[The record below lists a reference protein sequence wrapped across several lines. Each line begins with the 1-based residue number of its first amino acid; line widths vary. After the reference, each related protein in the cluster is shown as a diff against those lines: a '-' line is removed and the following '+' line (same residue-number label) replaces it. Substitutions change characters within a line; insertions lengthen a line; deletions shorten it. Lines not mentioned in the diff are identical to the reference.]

1 MAANKENEQPK
12 TATKKTTAAAEAT
25 VSPERIEQLKRMG
38 YSGELH
44 EVKYKSSS
52 TGKDVVLNLDSVLRM
67 VSYKSFLP
75 SEDDIV
81 NAINWC
87 KTLQLDPF
95 ISECYFI
102 KGDGDNGRQPM
113 KRIISKDYYFK
124 KADAQQNYDGIDAG
138 IIVKGKDGKVSE
150 IPGTFKLDDDI
161 LLGGWATVYRRDRQH
176 PTVAKVSLTEYAA
189 KTPKWAAQ
197 PATMIA
203 KIAKVAALREA
214 FPGVF
219 SNMYIEEELE
229 DDEKKIVGRRFAPPV
244 APTVAER
251 PPQESAG
258 VPAEERPAGG
268 GQEQPTGTGTG
279 AGQPAAVPAGPDEG
293 KATGADG
300 IVYNMPKP
308 TNPEPGAD
316 AGEQG
321 EQPKRP
327 QIPGIKLPPVL
338 KRAGEVKNNTES

>member
-1 MAANKENEQPK
+1 MAQEKETK
-12 TATKKTTAAAEAT
+12 TTKKTPAAAEAT
-25 VSPERIEQLKRMG
+25 VSPERIAQLKQMG

-44 EVKYKSSS
+44 ETRYKSSS
-52 TGKDVVLNLDSVLRM
+52 SGKEVVLTLDSMLRM
-67 VSYKSFLP
+67 VKYKSFLP

-95 ISECYFI
+95 VNECYFL

-113 KRIISKDYYFK
+113 ARVISKDYYFK
-124 KADAQQNYDGIDAG
+124 KADAQPDYDGIDAG
-138 IIVKGKDGKVSE
+138 IIIKGKDGSVKE
-150 IPGTFKLDDDI
+150 IPGTFKLDDDL

-176 PTVAKVSLTEYAA
+176 PSVAKVSLTEYAA
-189 KTPKWAAQ
+189 NTPKWKAQ

-219 SNMYIEEELE
+219 SSMYIEEELE
-229 DDEKKIVGRRFAPPV
+229 DDEKKLAGRRFTPPLAPSP
-244 APTVAER
+244 
-251 PPQESAG
+251 
-258 VPAEERPAGG
+258 ERPA
-268 GQEQPTGTGTG
+268 PTEERRETAEGPTAEG
-279 AGQPAAVPAGPDEG
+279 PAKNPERTHEEPALGEG

-308 TNPEPGAD
+308 TSEAASGAPAAAPGA
-316 AGEQG
+316 GQQG
-321 EQPKRP
+321 ETQRRP
-327 QIPGIKLPPVL
+327 PIPGIKLPPVL
-338 KRAGEVKNNTES
+338 KRAGEETRQTES

>member
-1 MAANKENEQPK
+1 MAAEKETK
-12 TATKKTTAAAEAT
+12 TTKKTPAAAEAT
-25 VSPERIEQLKRMG
+25 VSPERVAQLKQMG

-44 EVKYKSSS
+44 ETRYKSSS
-52 TGKDVVLNLDSVLRM
+52 SGKEVVLTLDSMLRM
-67 VSYKSFLP
+67 VKYKSFLP

-95 ISECYFI
+95 VNECYFL

-113 KRIISKDYYFK
+113 ARVISKDYYFK
-124 KADAQQNYDGIDAG
+124 KADAQPNYDGIDAG
-138 IIVKGKDGKVSE
+138 IIIKDKDGIVKE
-150 IPGTFKLDDDI
+150 IPGTFKLDETL

-176 PTVAKVSLTEYAA
+176 PSVAKVSLTEYAA
-189 KTPKWAAQ
+189 NTPKWKAQ

-219 SNMYIEEELE
+219 SSMYIEEELE
-229 DDEKKIVGRRFAPPV
+229 DDERKLAGRRFTPPMAPSP
-244 APTVAER
+244 
-251 PPQESAG
+251 
-258 VPAEERPAGG
+258 ERPA
-268 GQEQPTGTGTG
+268 PTEERRESVGEEPAKEPERTHAEP
-279 AGQPAAVPAGPDEG
+279 AGEAQPAGG
-293 KATGADG
+293 TATGADG

-308 TNPEPGAD
+308 SNPEPAAD

-321 EQPKRP
+321 EQQKRP
-327 QIPGIKLPPVL
+327 SIPGIKLPPVL
-338 KRAGEVKNNTES
+338 KRAGEVQQEAAN

>member
-1 MAANKENEQPK
+1 MAQEKETK
-12 TATKKTTAAAEAT
+12 TTKKTPAAAEAT
-25 VSPERIEQLKRMG
+25 VSPERIAQLKQMG

-44 EVKYKSSS
+44 ETRYKSSS
-52 TGKDVVLNLDSVLRM
+52 SGKEVVLTLDSMLRM
-67 VSYKSFLP
+67 VKYKSFLP

-95 ISECYFI
+95 VNECYFL

-113 KRIISKDYYFK
+113 ARVISKDYYFK
-124 KADAQQNYDGIDAG
+124 KADAQPDYDGIDAG
-138 IIVKGKDGKVSE
+138 IIIKGKDGIVKE
-150 IPGTFKLDDDI
+150 IPGTFKLDDDL

-176 PTVAKVSLTEYAA
+176 PSVAKVSLTEYAA
-189 KTPKWAAQ
+189 NTPKWKAQ

-219 SNMYIEEELE
+219 SSMYIEEELE
-229 DDEKKIVGRRFAPPV
+229 DDERKLAGRRFT
-244 APTVAER
+244 PTVAAPVAAR
-251 PPQESAG
+251 PT
-258 VPAEERPAGG
+258 EERRESVGEEPAK
-268 GQEQPTGTGTG
+268 EPERTH
-279 AGQPAAVPAGPDEG
+279 AEPAVGEG

-308 TNPEPGAD
+308 TSEAASGAPAAAPGT
-316 AGEQG
+316 GQQG
-321 EQPKRP
+321 ETQKRP
-327 QIPGIKLPPVL
+327 SIPGIKLPPVL
-338 KRAGEVKNNTES
+338 KRAGEVQQEAAN